1 MVKELIFYILDIPE
15 TKNKETITSAYRTNL
30 KKHNPEDDPEGFKRL
45 RQAYEAALDFANQT
59 DEDLEEANRFPM
71 AYQTPQHKKHN
82 KNDNPEEV
90 AMDLWMSRIIKV
102 YEDLTLRRDEEEW
115 KSILNDPICQDL
127 DTSLEAQNRIMNF
140 FTDAFHLPHNIWALV
155 DQTFQIKK
163 NQETLKEYYPPKFLN
178 YICYYIENEDF
189 LPFALFEYTNENEKN
204 TNADSYIEL
213 LLSLQKQA
221 DARLLDHCR
230 ETLENIK
237 AYGIYHPFEDVGRL
251 RLYIYEES
259 PEKIP
264 DLLDSLYPRY
274 KDYDYISLYV
284 GEGRWLLGDIEGA
297 YEIWSHILEND
308 PNFYAAK
315 YNKLRYLCEKK
326 DFYNAIHIYSG
337 YFGPY
342 LFAME
347 VFYIYKQYEDAKKI
361 IDLANENHVDFSPK
375 MRLYEAKV
383 LRNLAHEN
391 QERAKIELLLL
402 KLQKE
407 LNKEGCDI
415 EDKSEVNLELC
426 FINWDC
432 NKYEQALKYL
442 NNAKKQKPDN
452 PYFDYIHA
460 LILCDKSN
468 FIGAL
473 KLFSKIEKDYENNP
487 AFCYNK
493 GLCLECLDNMVSAI
507 EYYQKTL
514 EIEEVFDD
522 ACEKISDYYFDK
534 YKETYDKKYYELSIS
549 YISRQLKV
557 AENCYYLVH
566 RGLLYM
572 NAYDLDLA
580 IKDFEAA
587 LSYRPNDWAAWNNL
601 GCCYKYLGDYEKA
614 IYHLEKAAEY
624 MCETDQISALPYGNM
639 ADCYEICQDYEK
651 SLACYMKNLE
661 YFPDALYNWEEIGD
675 LYVYMGR
682 IEEALEAYSHMNNP
696 INYAQ
701 CVGAIWMNKGNQRK
715 CLKAFRKLLNTSDK
729 PTLTQAHKRI
739 GLLFLEYV
747 RDYKKTI
754 SYLKKALKFCDNP
767 KTSMNIATNIAK
779 CYYMLGSNKKSEKY
793 ANLALQYLHAHTTA
807 TVEEFVSYKPTAP
820 YELIDIAWIYI
831 CLGQKEVGLNYL
843 ERITTLHPCKGCRH
857 KKCFER
863 DLALG
868 YFYES
873 QKDIQKAL
881 YHYKE
886 VLKVNTHDTT
896 AKLAIATLQKNNK

>member
-1 MVKELIFYILDIPE
+1 MEIIESLKDDGTKETKKRMSRLGSSYYFLGNCYCETGKIEEGFAFFEKALGTITKHVELLHCYHSYASVLLDI
-15 TKNKETITSAYRTNL
+15 KE
-30 KKHNPEDDPEGFKRL
+30 
-45 RQAYEAALDFANQT
+45 YEKVVDLCDKMLALD
-59 DEDLEEANRFPM
+59 E
-71 AYQTPQHKKHN
+71 
-82 KNDNPEEV
+82 
-90 AMDLWMSRIIKV
+90 
-102 YEDLTLRRDEEEW
+102 
-115 KSILNDPICQDL
+115 
-127 DTSLEAQNRIMNF
+127 
-140 FTDAFHLPHNIWALV
+140 
-155 DQTFQIKK
+155 
-163 NQETLKEYYPPKFLN
+163 EYYPGYLIRQEAFFHLKKGQEV
-178 YICYYIENEDF
+178 IE
-189 LPFALFEYTNENEKN
+189 
-204 TNADSYIEL
+204 
-213 LLSLQKQA
+213 
-221 DARLLDHCR
+221 
-230 ETLENIK
+230 
-237 AYGIYHPFEDVGRL
+237 
-251 RLYIYEES
+251 
-259 PEKIP
+259 
-264 DLLDSLYPRY
+264 
-274 KDYDYISLYV
+274 
-284 GEGRWLLGDIEGA
+284 
-297 YEIWSHILEND
+297 
-308 PNFYAAK
+308 
-315 YNKLRYLCEKK
+315 